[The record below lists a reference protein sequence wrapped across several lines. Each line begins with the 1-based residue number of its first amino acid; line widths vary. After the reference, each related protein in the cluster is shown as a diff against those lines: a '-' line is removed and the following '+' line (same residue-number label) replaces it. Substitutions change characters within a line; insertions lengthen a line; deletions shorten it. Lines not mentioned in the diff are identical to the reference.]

1 VLAFVL
7 VTLAILIAVTVIFG
21 WQFDNDF
28 LMKFGVGKNPMN
40 PTTALV
46 ILLLNF
52 GFLFFFGKKERVLLA
67 SVVTGCA
74 LIICAGRLFSF
85 IFAFDL
91 PVDLLLFPSKLLAQ
105 SLSKSYDRMAL
116 NTAVAGVLG
125 SGALFLAIAKRIT
138 AAHWIAVA
146 MMLLSMF
153 SVFGFL
159 YGVPEFSQGLRQIPM
174 ASHTALAFLFFWTA
188 LIIVRPTE
196 GIAAELT
203 SSQEGSTLSKYLI
216 PLILILPVA
225 IGYARMWAH
234 WQGKISVELGVTL
247 IVFTITVLF
256 TFIVAAIIYIL
267 NKSGTERL
275 QYYQELAAL
284 SDAREAANEEMAALN
299 EEVTAANEELLVN
312 NERLVELNDQL
323 DLVNRTIARQKDEQ
337 LNRVLDISSDVIWSI
352 DLTKKGES
360 YISRSAEKIFGFAS
374 DELMNK
380 PLFWADFVFPE
391 DKEIVQDE
399 IIQLKIKGVCECI
412 FRIQKSN
419 GGVRWVRCRPR
430 LLFGSDGK
438 PIRETG
444 ILSDITEQHIAEEQ
458 LREYQTNL
466 DIIFTNTREGFLLL
480 DHSGRVI
487 LFNTSYEQFLL
498 KATGK
503 FPVKGA
509 LLWETTIKARQ
520 QIARDLFHRALD
532 GEVIQT
538 DAEFKIGDEIIIHSL
553 RYEPVR
559 IGGKISHVCIISTD
573 VTTERGSE
581 AELHRSEANLQAI
594 FNNTLDHFTL
604 IDIDFTILAFN
615 KNNAVSVKFF
625 TGKDLRVGANMLE
638 TIQPERQ
645 PAFLKALEKA
655 STQGSFRYNASF
667 AKDAGIHW
675 FEVSINAVRD
685 ENGKAIGYCITSH
698 DSTEARLA
706 QSEIVRLNHS
716 LTDFQNAIYNSSIV
730 SRADKTGLITF
741 VNENFLKISGYPFE
755 ELIGQNHRVIN
766 SGFHPKSFWIAMW
779 KTISS
784 GKTWRADVKNRA
796 KDGRFYWVDTF
807 IMPFM
812 NDRGEVLEYLSIR
825 NDITDRKHSEE
836 EIKKINE
843 RYELLSRA
851 TNDAIWDWDI
861 STGRVSWNH
870 ALESIF
876 YYSADEINFALD
888 FWKDNIHPEDRE
900 NVLTS
905 IERAFNRRNANWTA
919 SYRFRCSNGKYK
931 NIYDRGYIIF
941 DSNGPVRMIGGMQDI
956 SDRVM
961 AMEEIEKLSIVASKT
976 ENAVMITDSEE
987 KIEWVNESLIRMT
1000 GYSFQELSG
1009 RKPNLFQGA
1018 ETDQDVVRKMREKIR
1033 RQESFSGELINYSKD
1048 GRKYWLRL
1056 DITPVFKD
1064 GEVLKNF
1071 IAIQSDITEQKEFEA
1086 RITAIAEEMASLIEN
1101 ANVPI
1106 FGIDKEG
1113 RINEWNKVCAE
1124 LSGFSRQQVLGKGW
1138 IEEMVEFKYRAVCH
1152 QMINS
1157 VLLGNAISNFEL
1169 PLATPQR
1176 NLVLLL
1182 SASPR
1187 KDIRHNITG
1196 AIVVAQDITELIEY
1210 RQNLEKIVQDRTRDL
1225 NTALQ
1230 KEKELVQMKS
1240 KFVSI
1245 ASHEFRTPL
1254 TTISLATGFLKKFNH
1269 KLDQGEMV
1277 ARLQNIEKQVEHMT
1291 HLLDDVL
1298 TIGKS
1303 EAGKIPVNAS
1313 TINLKEFF
1321 ERIVSE
1327 IVQNTN
1333 RTHVINLEFSLMRN
1347 EIESDEKLLRN
1358 IVINLLTNGIK
1369 FSPDAGEIELRVR
1382 TNLQEVDIRVT
1393 DYGIGIPPNDVDKLF
1408 EPFYRASNVNAFA
1421 GTGLG
1426 LSIIRKAIDLLEG
1439 SINVTSTLGKG
1450 TTIDIVLPIKD
1461 T

>member
-1 VLAFVL
+1 VLAALAMSIAL
-7 VTLAILIAVTVIFG
+7 VVIIG
-21 WQFDNDF
+21 WRFDNDF
-28 LMKFGVGKNPMN
+28 LKKFGFGRNPMN

-46 ILLLNF
+46 ILLLNL
-52 GFLFFFGKKERVLLA
+52 GFLLFFKTKQRIVLA
-67 SVVTGCA
+67 SIVTGFA
-74 LIICAGRLFSF
+74 LVLCAGRLSSIFGIDFS
-85 IFAFDL
+85 
-91 PVDLLLFPSKLLAQ
+91 VDLLLFPTKLLSQ
-105 SLSKSYDRMAL
+105 SLSKPYDRMAL
-116 NTAVAGVLG
+116 NTAVAGALG
-125 SGALFLAIAKRIT
+125 SCALFLAILNRIT
-138 AAHWIAVA
+138 ATHWIAVG

-153 SVFGFL
+153 SVFGYL
-159 YGVPEFSQGLRQIPM
+159 YEVPEFNQSFRYIPM
-174 ASHTALAFLFFWTA
+174 ASHTALAFLFFWIA

-196 GIAAELT
+196 GIAKELT

-234 WQGKISVELGVTL
+234 WKGKISVELGVTL

-256 TFIVAAIIYIL
+256 TFIAAAIIYVL
-267 NKSGTERL
+267 NKAGL
-275 QYYQELAAL
+275 QRQQHDQQLA
-284 SDAREAANEEMAALN
+284 EANEEMASLN

-312 NERLVELNDQL
+312 NERLTELNDKL
-323 DLVNRTIARQKDEQ
+323 DVVNRTIARQKDEQ

-352 DLTKKGES
+352 DLTDAGES
-360 YISRSAEKIFGFAS
+360 YISRSAEKIFGYTG

-380 PLFWADFVFPE
+380 PLFWADFAFSG
-391 DKEIVQDE
+391 DKETVDDE
-399 IIQLKIKGVCECI
+399 INQLHLKGACECT
-412 FRIQKSN
+412 FRIRKSD
-419 GGVRWVRCRPR
+419 GTFRWVRCRPR

-438 PIRETG
+438 PVRETG
-444 ILSDITEQHIAEEQ
+444 ILSDITEQHVAEEQ

-480 DHSGRVI
+480 DNNGRIVV
-487 LFNTSYEQFLL
+487 FNTSYEQFL
-498 KATGK
+498 KRATGK
-503 FPVKGA
+503 VPLKGA
-509 LLWETTIKARQ
+509 LLWETTIKERQ
-520 QIARDLFHRALD
+520 KIARDLFYKALE

-538 DAEFKIGDEIIIHSL
+538 DGEFKVGDETIIHSL

-559 IGGKISHVCIISTD
+559 MAGKISHVCIISTD
-573 VTTERGSE
+573 VTTQRESE
-581 AELHRSEANLQAI
+581 VELNRSEANLQAI
-594 FNNTLDHFTL
+594 FNNTQDHFTL
-604 IDIDFTILAFN
+604 IDSDFTILAFN
-615 KNNAVSVKFF
+615 KNNAVNVKFF
-625 TGKDLRVGANMLE
+625 TGNDLRLGTNMFDI
-638 TIQPERQ
+638 IQPERRE
-645 PAFLKALEKA
+645 AFLKALEKA
-655 STQGSFRYNASF
+655 STTGIFKYNASF
-667 AKDAGIHW
+667 EKDGVTHW

-685 ENGKAIGYCITSH
+685 ENNKTIGYCITSH
-698 DSTEARLA
+698 DSTDARLA

-716 LTDFQNAIYNSSIV
+716 LTDFQHAIYNSSIV
-730 SRADKTGLITF
+730 SRADKSGLITF
-741 VNENFLKISGYPFE
+741 VNDNFIKISGYSFE
-755 ELIGQNHRVIN
+755 ELIRQNHRIIN
-766 SGFHPKSFWIAMW
+766 SGFHPKSFWITMW

-807 IMPFM
+807 VMPFV
-812 NDRGEVLEYLSIR
+812 NDRGEVVEYLSIR

-836 EIKKINE
+836 EIKKVNE

-851 TNDAIWDWDI
+851 TNDAIWDWNI
-861 STGRVSWNH
+861 SSGHVSWNH
-870 ALESIF
+870 ALETIF
-876 YYSADEINFALD
+876 YYSADEIKFTLD

-900 NVLTS
+900 NVLAS
-905 IERAFNRRNANWTA
+905 IDKAFTRRNAHWTA

-931 NIYDRGYIIF
+931 TIYDRAYILF
-941 DSNGPVRMIGGMQDI
+941 NNDEPVRMISGMQDI
-956 SDRVM
+956 SDRVR

-976 ENAVMITDSEE
+976 DNAVMITDSEG
-987 KIEWVNESLIRMT
+987 KIEWVNDSLIRMT

-1009 RKPNLFQGA
+1009 KKSNLLQGP
-1018 ETDQDVVRKMREKIR
+1018 ETDQEVVQKMREKIR
-1033 RQESFSGELINYSKD
+1033 RKESFSGELINYSKD

-1064 GEVLKNF
+1064 GENLKNF
-1071 IAIQSDITEQKEFEA
+1071 ISIQSDITEQKEFEA
-1086 RITAIAEEMASLIEN
+1086 QITTIAEEMASLIEN

-1113 RINEWNKVCAE
+1113 RINDWNKVCAE
-1124 LSGFSRQQVLGKGW
+1124 LSGFSRQQVLGKVW
-1138 IEEMVEFKYRAVCH
+1138 IEEMIEFKYRAICH

-1157 VLLGNAISNFEL
+1157 VLLGKAISNFEL

-1187 KDIRHNITG
+1187 NDIRHNITG

-1240 KFVSI
+1240 RFVSI

-1254 TTISLATGFLKKFNH
+1254 TTISLATGFLKKFNQ
-1269 KLDQGEMV
+1269 KLEQTEVV

-1298 TIGKS
+1298 TIGKA

-1313 TINLKEFF
+1313 TINIKEFF

-1333 RTHVINLEFSLMRN
+1333 RTHVINVEFSLIRAD
-1347 EIESDEKLLRN
+1347 IESDEKLLRN

-1369 FSPDAGEIELRVR
+1369 FSPDAGEIELSVR
-1382 TNLQEVDIRVT
+1382 TNLQQVDIRVQ
-1393 DYGIGIPPNDVDKLF
+1393 DHGIGIPASDLSKLF

-1439 SINVTSTLGKG
+1439 SINVTSALGKG
-1450 TTIDIVLPIKD
+1450 TTIDITLPIKNN
-1461 T
+1461 